1 MKYSLCTFILAIT
14 VISFMGWIVE
24 NLWLAVTKGYIDN
37 RSMTLPFLLG
47 YGLFIAVLYLVIG
60 TPHSLT
66 YLVAGKSKKA
76 KLCRCVIYFF
86 LAMLIVSIGE
96 IILGTLVERVCG
108 FYYWNYEWIPLH
120 ITKYTSIP
128 TSSGFALG
136 ITFFMGKCFLP
147 LMDALS
153 RLPLYLSAVLALFFT
168 ITLSADFLISFRK
181 MYQNHNL
188 NRRWEKELSH
198 PHLIYRIRFRN

>member
-168 ITLSADFLISFRK
+168 IILSADFLISFRK